1 MFITGEI
8 AHFMLFSSTRYAFL
22 VSTNEIMFLNFDL
35 IEKVEYHTRNGIPVP
50 LYTEPHLSYTRPI
63 KFTDVLDEEEG
74 SVSMKTALLHML
86 HRGMEDDSQLMED
99 TWSSLKYTAK
109 TKAGEAYRPRLMNL
123 GLSERS

>member
-1 MFITGEI
+1 
-8 AHFMLFSSTRYAFL
+8 
-22 VSTNEIMFLNFDL
+22 
-35 IEKVEYHTRNGIPVP
+35 
-50 LYTEPHLSYTRPI
+50 
-63 KFTDVLDEEEG
+63 
-74 SVSMKTALLHML
+74 L